1 MASQTASTVVE
12 GSTFAGTRWDRERIA
27 GLTAGVAGE
36 GEGEPITVRAPAV
49 DEPIGTIPRLGE
61 SEVHRAVERAREAG
75 ERWADRPASERAAV
89 LDRFA
94 ALVEQH
100 QAELL
105 DLIQLE
111 TGKARRDALE
121 EIIDPPI
128 WANYYAES
136 GPDLL
141 ADERRQPA
149 FPFVTTAEVVYDP
162 VGVAGIISPW
172 NYPLALSFIDA
183 IPALFAGNGV
193 VIKPDDRTP
202 YTALRLRE
210 LFVEA
215 GLPEAVCQV
224 VTGDGPEVGSALI
237 ERVDHITFT
246 GSTETGR
253 IVAEQAGRQLIDCSL
268 ELGGKNPMV
277 VLADANVREAVRGAV
292 IAAFTNAGQLC
303 LAAERIYVEEPLYDE
318 FLDRFVAT
326 TADLSLGTSYDYG
339 PDVGS
344 IIDGTQLDR
353 VAGHVE
359 DARNRGATVHV
370 GGEKRPDVGPQFYE
384 PTVLTDVPSE
394 SLPACEETFGPVV
407 RVESVPSAAAAIEA
421 ANDSAYGLNASIW
434 TGDRQRGAE
443 LARDVEAGTVNVNDA
458 YATAYAAPGAP
469 MGGMKDSGIGHR
481 QGPEGLKRYVEAKTI
496 GTSRIGPIGS
506 PPFVPDRLYAWGTLS
521 MTRAY
526 RRLQK
531 KLR

>member
-1 MASQTASTVVE
+1 MASQTASAVVD
-12 GSTFAGTRWDRERIA
+12 SSAFDGTRWDGERIA
-27 GLTAGVAGE
+27 ALAAGVAGE
-36 GEGEPITVRAPAV
+36 SDREPITVRAPAV

-61 SEVHRAVERAREAG
+61 GAVHRAVERAREAG
-75 ERWADRPASERAAV
+75 EAWADRPVDERAAV
-89 LDRFA
+89 LDSFA
-94 ALVEQH
+94 DLVERH
-100 QAELL
+100 QGELL

-121 EIIDPPI
+121 EIIDPSI

-136 GPDLL
+136 GPELL
-141 ADERRQPA
+141 ADERRQSLV
-149 FPFVTTAEVVYDP
+149 PFVTTAEVVYDP

-183 IPALFAGNGV
+183 IPAMFAGNGV

-202 YTALRLRE
+202 YTALRLEE

-215 GLPEAVCQV
+215 GLPPELCQI
-224 VTGDGPEVGSALI
+224 VTGDGPEVGSALM
-237 ERVDHITFT
+237 ERVDHVTFT

-253 IVAEQAGRQLIDCSL
+253 IVAEQAGRQLVDCSL
-268 ELGGKNPMV
+268 ELGGKNPML
-277 VLADANVREAVRGAV
+277 VLADANVNEAVRGAL
-292 IAAFTNAGQLC
+292 IGAFTNAGQLC
-303 LAAERIYVEEPLYDE
+303 LAAERIYVEEPLYEE
-318 FLDRFVAT
+318 FLERFVEK
-326 TADLSLGTSYDYG
+326 TADLSLGASYDYG

-344 IIDGTQLDR
+344 IIDGTQLER

-359 DARNRGATVHV
+359 DARERGATVHV
-370 GGEKRPDVGPQFYE
+370 GGEKRPDVGPHFYE

-407 RVESVPSAAAAIEA
+407 RVEPVPSAEAGVEA
-421 ANDSAYGLNASIW
+421 ANDSAYGLNGSIF
-434 TGDRQRGAE
+434 TGDRERGAE
-443 LARDVEAGTVNVNDA
+443 LAREIECGTVNVNDA
-458 YATAYAAPGAP
+458 YATAYSAPGAP

-496 GTSRIGPIGS
+496 ATSRIGPVGA
-506 PPFVPDRLYAWGTLS
+506 PPFVPDRVYAWSLLS
-521 MTRAY
+521 MTRTY
-526 RRLQK
+526 RRLRK

>member
-1 MASQTASTVVE
+1 MPLQTTSGAVDR
-12 GSTFAGTRWDRERIA
+12 STFAGTRWDSERIA
-27 GLTAGVAGE
+27 ALAAGVAGNSE
-36 GEGEPITVRAPAV
+36 RDPITVRAPAV
-49 DEPIGTIPRLGE
+49 DEPIGTVPRLGE
-61 SEVHRAVERAREAG
+61 AAVHGAVERVRRAG
-75 ERWADRPASERAAV
+75 ESWADRPVAERTAV

-94 ALVEQH
+94 DLVERH

-121 EIIDPPI
+121 EIVDPPL
-128 WANYYAES
+128 WADYYAETAA
-136 GPDLL
+136 DLL
-141 ADERRQPA
+141 ADERRRSLVPV
-149 FPFVTTAEVVYDP
+149 VTTAEVTHDP

-183 IPALFAGNGV
+183 IPALVAGNGV

-215 GLPEAVCQV
+215 GLPEGLCQV
-224 VTGDGPEVGSALI
+224 VTGDGAEVGSALI
-237 ERVDHITFT
+237 ERVDHVTFT

-253 IVAEQAGRQLIDCSL
+253 LVAEQAGRQLIDCSL

-277 VLADANVREAVRGAV
+277 VLADADVNEAVRGAL

-318 FLDRFVAT
+318 FLERFIAE
-326 TADLSLGTSYDYG
+326 TADLSLGASYDYG

-344 IIDGTQLDR
+344 IIDETQLER

-359 DARNRGATVHV
+359 DARERGATVNV
-370 GGEKRPDVGPQFYE
+370 GGERRPDIGPQFYE
-384 PTVLTDVPSE
+384 PTVLTGVPGE

-407 RVESVPSAAAAIEA
+407 RVESVPSADAAVEA
-421 ANDSAYGLNASIW
+421 ANDSAYGLNGSVW
-434 TGDRQRGAE
+434 TGDRERGAE
-443 LARDVEAGTVNVNDA
+443 IARDIECGTVNVNDA

-469 MGGMKDSGIGHR
+469 MGGLKDSGIGHR

-506 PPFVPDRLYAWGTLS
+506 PPLVPDRLYA
-521 MTRAY
+521 RAVRSSSRLY
-526 RRLQK
+526 RRLRR